1 MAVYFLSTRTLIG
14 NTTLK
19 ISGVWV
25 CI

>member
-19 ISGVWV
+19 ISGVGV